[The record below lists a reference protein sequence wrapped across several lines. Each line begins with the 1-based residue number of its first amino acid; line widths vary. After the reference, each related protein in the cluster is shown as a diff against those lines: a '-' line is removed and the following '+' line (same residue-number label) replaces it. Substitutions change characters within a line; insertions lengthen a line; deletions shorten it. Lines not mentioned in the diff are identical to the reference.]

1 MPFRSLRARMVL
13 AILGASLGA
22 SLLLTLVGALQ
33 RDAAEE
39 QELARRMVQ
48 LRQSLMLSLGEEQ
61 RLATALGSTVANAPA
76 VVAALRDGNKAA
88 LQAETAAV
96 FQDMAQRFGR
106 VILTFADAGGT
117 VLLRAHDPAASGD
130 NYRDRR
136 TTVREALSRA
146 APVAGLEPGRDN
158 ISVFAV
164 TPVSVGGR
172 VVGVVDL
179 GMALGD
185 SLAAR
190 MKALSGAEVAIY
202 RVNAGSLAPIGST
215 TGGQGLLSPAQR
227 AAGLQAAQAQTVS
240 WRGARMQAATE
251 ALRGIDGQVLGLIEY
266 GVDIEARLA
275 ASDRTDRDALLIT
288 LGTALLALLAGWWL
302 AARLARPL
310 AALAEAARQLAG
322 GQTALE
328 VPGRARRDEIG
339 AVAQAMEVLRQGT
352 VEAEAMRAD
361 QARQRQRVE
370 VERRQA
376 TLDLAGQ
383 VEARIGAV
391 SEELAQSATR
401 LQRSATALLASI
413 ETVGS
418 RGAGAAQGA
427 DLASTNVQ
435 TVAAAADELNAAIS
449 EITRQVAEA
458 ASVAR
463 RALERSSAADGTVR
477 QLSSSSERIGE
488 VVQLIGDIAGQTNL
502 LALNATIEAARA
514 GEAGKG
520 FAVVASEVKNLAAQT
535 ARATEEISA
544 QIAGMQQAAQQAAG
558 AISGIAGVIAEV
570 DHIAGSIAAAVEQQ
584 GAATREIAR
593 NVQEAADGTSRVT
606 REVEGV
612 SSAAAG
618 AAEAAAGLDRLG
630 RDLGQQGG
638 TLRSE
643 LQALLAQ
650 MRAA

>member
-1 MPFRSLRARMVL
+1 MPFQSLRARMVL

-33 RDAAEE
+33 RDASEE
-39 QELARRMVQ
+39 QDLARRMVQ
-48 LRQSLMLSLGEEQ
+48 LRQSLMLSLAEEE
-61 RLATALGSTVANAPA
+61 RLAASIGSAVARVPA
-76 VVAALRDGNKAA
+76 VAAAVRDGDKAALRAGTAA
-88 LQAETAAV
+88 L

-106 VILTFADAGGT
+106 VILTFADGQGT
-117 VLLRAHDPAASGD
+117 VMLRAHDPAASGD

-146 APVAGLEPGRDN
+146 ALVTGLEPGRDN
-158 ISVFAV
+158 VSVFAV
-164 TPVSVGGR
+164 APVTEGGR

-179 GMALGD
+179 GMAIGD
-185 SLAAR
+185 SLAER
-190 MKALSGAEVAIY
+190 MKALSGAEVAVY
-202 RVNAGSLAPIGST
+202 RLAAGSLTRIGST
-215 TGGQGLLSPAQR
+215 TGGQGLLPEAQLR
-227 AAGLQAAQAQTVS
+227 AGLQAAQAETVA
-240 WRGARMQAATE
+240 WRGARMRVATE
-251 ALRGIDGQVLGLIEY
+251 ALRGIDGQPLGLIEY
-266 GVDIEARLA
+266 GINIEARLA
-275 ASDRTDRDALLIT
+275 AGDRTDRDALLIT
-288 LGTALLALLAGWWL
+288 AGTALMALLLGLWL

-310 AALAEAARQLAG
+310 VALAETARRLAN

-352 VEAEAMRAD
+352 AEAETMRAD
-361 QARQRQRVE
+361 QARQRQQAE
-370 VERRQA
+370 AERRQA

-427 DLASTNVQ
+427 ELASSNVQ
-435 TVAAAADELNAAIS
+435 TVAAAAEELNAAIA

-463 RALERSSAADGTVR
+463 RALERSEAADGTVR

-535 ARATEEISA
+535 AKATEEISA
-544 QIAGMQQAAQQAAG
+544 QIAGMQQAAQQAAS
-558 AISGIAGVIAEV
+558 AIGGIAGVIAEV

-584 GAATREIAR
+584 GAATKEIAR
-593 NVQEAADGTSRVT
+593 NVQEAADGTTRVT

-630 RDLGQQGG
+630 RDLGEQGG
-638 TLRSE
+638 ALRSE